1 MATYPGYVCAT
12 CGTFHTELPLS
23 YGASAPDLWETLS
36 ENERAERGKLTPD
49 LCVIDQASFFVR
61 GHLEIP
67 IQRTDELFIYSVWVS
82 LSKTNF
88 ARARALWNDAAR
100 TEEPPYFGWFSTS
113 LPGYP
118 ETLNLKTLVHT
129 RAVGL
134 VPWIELEPTDH
145 PLAVEQRTGIT
156 WERIREIAELLCD
169 AGSQTSASAG
179 TGEREERCSR
189 GGHEQ
194 F

>member
-12 CGTFHTELPLS
+12 CGAYHAELPLC
-23 YGASAPDLWETLS
+23 YGTPAPDLWEQLS
-36 ENERAERGKLTPD
+36 AAEQAERGELTPD

-61 GHLEIP
+61 GNLEIP
-67 IQRTDELFIYSVWVS
+67 IQGDRELFTYSIWVS
-82 LSKTNF
+82 LSEVNF
-88 ARARALWNDAAR
+88 ARTRALWNDEAR
-100 TEEPPYFGWFSTS
+100 AHEPPYFGWFSTS

-156 WERIREIAELLCD
+156 RERIREIAELLCSTG
-169 AGSQTSASAG
+169 ARMSENAG
-179 TGEREERCSR
+179 TDE
-189 GGHEQ
+189 
-194 F
+194 

>member
-1 MATYPGYVCAT
+1 MAIYPGYVCAT
-12 CGTFHTELPLS
+12 CGTYHAELPLC
-23 YGASAPDLWETLS
+23 YGTQAPDLWEQLS
-36 ENERAERGKLTPD
+36 AEEQAERGELTPD
-49 LCVIDQASFFVR
+49 LCIIDDASFFVR

-67 IQRTDELFIYSVWVS
+67 IQGTDELFIYAVWVS
-82 LSKTNF
+82 LSEANF
-88 ARARALWNDAAR
+88 ARTRALWNDVAR
-100 TEEPPYFGWFSTS
+100 AHEPPYFGWFSTL

-156 WERIREIAELLCD
+156 WERVREIAELLCGAPESANAR
-169 AGSQTSASAG
+169 AG
-179 TGEREERCSR
+179 E
-189 GGHEQ
+189 
-194 F
+194 

>member
-1 MATYPGYVCAT
+1 MATSPGYVCAT
-12 CGTFHTELPLS
+12 CGAFHAELPLC
-23 YGASAPDLWETLS
+23 YGTPAPDLWEALS
-36 ENERAERGKLTPD
+36 AEEQAEQGELTPD
-49 LCVIDQASFFVR
+49 LCVIADTSFFVR

-67 IQRTDELFIYSVWVS
+67 IQGTDELFIYSVWAS
-82 LSKTNF
+82 LSETNY
-88 ARARALWNDAAR
+88 ARTRALWNDPAR
-100 TEEPPYFGWFSTS
+100 AQEPPYFGWLSTS

-156 WERIREIAELLCD
+156 WERIQALAELLC
-169 AGSQTSASAG
+169 GSGLIEHTSDE
-179 TGEREERCSR
+179 TGE
-189 GGHEQ
+189 
-194 F
+194 